1 MIHEF
6 RRAKRRKAS
15 NHILVTDTM
24 TERVIG
30 RIGNLSQTG
39 LLLIA
44 SEPLV
49 DDALY
54 QFRFTLPAGGEGE
67 DIAVDVGAHLLW
79 LDSASA
85 PGQAWAGFRFIAVP
99 DAHARRMLAWIE
111 APGSHYE

>member
-6 RRAKRRKAS
+6 RRAKRRKAPD
-15 NHILVTDTM
+15 NILVTDTM
-24 TERVIG
+24 TDRVIG

-39 LLLIA
+39 MLLIA
-44 SEPLV
+44 SEQLT

-54 QFRFTLPAGGEGE
+54 QFRFLLPGEGGNATI
-67 DIAVDVGAHLLW
+67 DAGAHLLW
-79 LDSASA
+79 LDHASA

-99 DAHARRMLAWIE
+99 EAHAARMRAWIE

>member
-6 RRAKRRKAS
+6 RRASGQGAGEHPGHRHHDRA
-15 NHILVTDTM
+15 
-24 TERVIG
+24 RG
-30 RIGNLSQTG
+30 RIGNLSQTDP
-39 LLLIA
+39 LLIA

-54 QFRFTLPAGGEGE
+54 RFGFVLPGEG
-67 DIAVDVGAHLLW
+67 DGIAVDVGAHLLW

-99 DAHARRMLAWIE
+99 EAHARRMQAWIE

>member
-6 RRAKRRKAS
+6 RRAKRRKAPD
-15 NHILVTDTM
+15 NILVTDTM

-39 LLLIA
+39 MLLIT

-54 QFRFTLPAGGEGE
+54 QVHFTLTGDGSEL
-67 DIAVDVGAHLLW
+67 DVDLGAHLLW
-79 LDSASA
+79 LDKASA
-85 PGQAWAGFRFIAVP
+85 PGQAWAGFRFIAVSET
-99 DAHARRMLAWIE
+99 HAQRMRDWIE

>member
-1 MIHEF
+1 MMHEF

-15 NHILVTDTM
+15 DTILVNDAM

-30 RIGNLSQTG
+30 RIGNLSETG

-44 SEPLV
+44 SEPLT

-54 QFRFTLPAGGEGE
+54 QLRFVLPDGGGMQT
-67 DIAVDVGAHLLW
+67 VDVGAHLLW
-79 LDSASA
+79 MDRASA
-85 PGQAWAGFRFIAVP
+85 PAQVWAGFRFIAV
-99 DAHARRMLAWIE
+99 AEAQSKRLRSWVE

>member
-6 RRAKRRKAS
+6 RRAKRRKAPD
-15 NHILVTDTM
+15 NILVTDTM

-39 LLLIA
+39 MLLIA
-44 SEPLV
+44 SEPLT

-54 QFRFTLPAGGEGE
+54 QFRFILPANDG
-67 DIAVDVGAHLLW
+67 DAAAVDVGAHLLW
-79 LDSASA
+79 LDTASA
-85 PGQAWAGFRFIAVP
+85 PGQSWAGFRFIAVP
-99 DAHARRMLAWIE
+99 ETHARRMRAWID

>member
-1 MIHEF
+1 MMHEF

-15 NHILVTDTM
+15 DTIFVTDAM
-24 TERVIG
+24 TERVVG
-30 RIGNLSQTG
+30 RIGNLSETG

-54 QFRFTLPAGGEGE
+54 QLHFTLPDGAGAALS
-67 DIAVDVGAHLLW
+67 IDVGAHLLW
-79 LDSASA
+79 MDRASA
-85 PGQAWAGFRFIAVP
+85 PAQVWAGFRFIAV
-99 DAHARRMLAWIE
+99 AEAQAQRLRAWVE